1 MDFEMIKHRYNPVLA
16 NKEPCI
22 QENVLKTDYENVSTP
37 KVGVYNVEFALKLRI
52 YRSLKSF
59 IRLK

>member
-1 MDFEMIKHRYNPVLA
+1 MDFEMIKHRYNPFLA
-16 NKEPCI
+16 NKEHCI

-37 KVGVYNVEFALKLRI
+37 KVRVYNVEFALKLRI